1 MAETPSVRFNITV
14 PVQLHRQ
21 FNTACAHNGES
32 QTEAVIRFM
41 NEYIVQQ
48 ADAKNSPSAEK

>member
-32 QTEAVIRFM
+32 QTEALISFM
-41 NEYIVQQ
+41 NQYIAQQ
-48 ADAKNSPSAEK
+48 AVVADKPLAEK